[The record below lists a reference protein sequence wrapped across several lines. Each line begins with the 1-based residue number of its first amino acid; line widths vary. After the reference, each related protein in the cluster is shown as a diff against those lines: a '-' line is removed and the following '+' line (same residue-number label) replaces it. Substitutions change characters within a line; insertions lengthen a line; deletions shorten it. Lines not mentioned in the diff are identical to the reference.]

1 MVIYRMV
8 RYMDDDGRNVIAWT
22 PMAPPAG
29 AAIGDTGARFLGESI
44 FSPSDKDGNP
54 IGQGRPMQFPIEAAK
69 TVEEAFAMFEEASD
83 KHCDVLAKQAQA
95 VAESK
100 RNKIIVPGAAA
111 PAQIQNLRV
120 VK

>member
-1 MVIYRMV
+1 MTIYRMV
-8 RYMDDDGRNVIAWT
+8 RYMDESGKNVIAWT
-22 PMAPPAG
+22 PMSPPAG
-29 AAIGDTGARFLGESI
+29 AAIGETGARFLGESI

-54 IGQGRPMQFPIEAAK
+54 IGPGRPMQFPIEKAK
-69 TVEEAFAMFEEASD
+69 SVNDAFDMFEEASD
-83 KHCDVLAKQAQA
+83 AHCDLLAKQAQEH
-95 VAESK
+95 AEKK